1 MKNLTKTANKS
12 LVIGVFVSAFF
23 SASSMANEQDTTL
36 VKLAPTAVQITEVK
50 TTVADDLANT
60 VQNQLNQMNAAI
72 NEQIESSIEKI
83 NLQISAQIANLF

>member
-1 MKNLTKTANKS
+1 MKNLTNSANKL

-72 NEQIESSIEKI
+72 NEQIESSIKQI
-83 NLQISAQIANLF
+83 NQQISAKIANLF